1 MPLCFK
7 NVLQFC
13 LFVFLIDLVTIS
25 LNFSLLYIVFFFSF
39 ISEGQFMLG
48 VGFLVVVLFIQYLKN
63 IFAFCLVFMVSDKKS
78 IVILIVHHPSLLPSK
93 FVVFN
98 FQKFIRIYFRVDWF
112 GVILFRICSASW
124 IWLCICLLPNLGCFQ
139 PLMLFFWDFFH
150 STLFHFSF

>member
-1 MPLCFK
+1 
-7 NVLQFC
+7 
-13 LFVFLIDLVTIS
+13 
-25 LNFSLLYIVFFFSF
+25 
-39 ISEGQFMLG
+39 MLG

-63 IFAFCLVFMVSDKKS
+63 IFAFCLMFMVSDKKS

-139 PLMLFFWDFFH
+139 PLMLFFWDFFPLH
-150 STLFHFSF
+150 PLSLLLLGLRWHKYLTFFFCYSFTGRWVFFFPFIFPV